1 MTRIAGGLKITGGVR
16 FDSIPPPITLI
27 IATNGDGGLVGW
39 APGAASI
46 AYNATV
52 IATFPIGSKIT
63 FQDNTTATITGWDDY
78 GPTYID
84 IFWDTPKTGDLFP
97 ITLSTY

>member
-1 MTRIAGGLKITGGVR
+1 MTKITGGLR
-16 FDSIPPPITLI
+16 ITGGIKFDSIPPPITLI
-27 IATNGDGGLVGW
+27 IATNGDGGLGGW
-39 APGAASI
+39 SAGAASI
-46 AYNATV
+46 SYSNTV

-63 FQDNTTATITGWDDY
+63 FQDNTTATIVGWDPY
-78 GPTYID
+78 APLYID